1 MKMKKKI
8 FYLTLLWFFGGLLF
22 PACQDEREILI
33 PYPHDITFEDQQ
45 LGLFSFK
52 IPTAPFKSGDAESGI
67 VTVNVV
73 NNGNGNYSGFAYS
86 NKNSRH
92 YPWPL
97 SPTFA
102 PATPLTP
109 AQIQNYV
116 DSLRF
121 SVNTSL
127 PNKTL
132 NYLVGCVK
140 NDDAFITLEKP
151 AIVEHIL
158 VANTSYNYLLATYG
172 SIYSGTLNAT
182 TQEYTITGT
191 VVRNPFIANTST
203 AMYGRFYLPGPNN
216 VNLIRLAGYQ
226 ILEKRKAGKAAA
238 DASRALGKSKAV
250 VAADST
256 AAAAT
261 SNKGYIKLIVK
272 GYLGSNQTGNT
283 EFWLAVQTNMDA
295 TTPTLNYIAG
305 NWFKVDLTK
314 LGTVDKLVFNL
325 ASDYTD
331 DTGKM
336 LTPPYFCLDGIR
348 IKK

>member
-1 MKMKKKI
+1 MKKKL
-8 FYLTLLWFFGGLLF
+8 FYLTIILFFGGLLF
-22 PACQDEREILI
+22 QACEDEREILI
-33 PYPHDITFEDQQ
+33 PYPHDITFEDQE
-45 LGLFSFK
+45 LGLFSYK
-52 IPTAPFKSGDAESGI
+52 IPSAPFKSGDAESGI

-73 NNGNGNYSGFAYS
+73 NSGSGNFSGFAVS

-97 SPTFA
+97 SLTFA

-109 AQIQNYV
+109 AQVQAYV
-116 DSLRF
+116 DSVRF

-127 PNKTL
+127 PNKTK
-132 NYLVGCVK
+132 NFLVGCIK
-140 NDDAFITLEKP
+140 NDDAFITLEK
-151 AIVEHIL
+151 AAVVEHIL

-172 SIYSGTLNAT
+172 SYYSGTLNAT
-182 TQEYTITGT
+182 TQEYSATGT

-203 AMYGRFYLPGPNN
+203 TMYGRFYLPGPNN

-238 DASRALGKSKAV
+238 DASRALGKSKTQ

-256 AAAAT
+256 TAAAA

-272 GYLGSNQTGNT
+272 GYLGSTQTGNVD
-283 EFWLAVQTNMDA
+283 FWLAVQTNMDA
-295 TTPTLNYIAG
+295 TTPTLNYIG
-305 NWFKVDLTK
+305 SNWYKMDLSK
-314 LGTVDKLVFNL
+314 LGQVDKLVFNL
-325 ASDYTD
+325 ASDYAD
-331 DTGKM
+331 GTGKM

-348 IKK
+348 IKKE